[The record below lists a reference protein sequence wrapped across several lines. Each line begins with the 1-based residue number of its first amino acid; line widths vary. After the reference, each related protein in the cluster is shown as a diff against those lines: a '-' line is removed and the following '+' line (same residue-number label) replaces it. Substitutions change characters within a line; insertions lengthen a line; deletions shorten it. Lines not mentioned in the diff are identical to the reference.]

1 MAHNKPGDDN
11 SLLGSIFGRDKDKPD
26 FSNVRGGARST
37 ETGGGA
43 GGTGKPDFS
52 NVQSDVRSTE
62 QIAGGSGGGGGPGER
77 SYTVASGDTLSHIAK
92 AHYGNAG
99 KWRAIYEAN
108 RDQIDDPD
116 RIFPGQVLRI
126 PALPEDND

>member
-1 MAHNKPGDDN
+1 MAHNKPGDDK
-11 SLLGSIFGRDKDKPD
+11 SLLGSIFGRDQDKPD
-26 FSNVRGGARST
+26 FSNVRGGARTT
-37 ETGGGA
+37 ETGGDGR
-43 GGTGKPDFS
+43 PDFS
-52 NVQSDVRSTE
+52 NVQSGTRSTE
-62 QIAGGSGGGGGPGER
+62 QITGGSGGGGGLGER
-77 SYTVASGDTLSHIAK
+77 SYTVESGDTLSHIAK

-126 PALPEDND
+126 PALPDDSD